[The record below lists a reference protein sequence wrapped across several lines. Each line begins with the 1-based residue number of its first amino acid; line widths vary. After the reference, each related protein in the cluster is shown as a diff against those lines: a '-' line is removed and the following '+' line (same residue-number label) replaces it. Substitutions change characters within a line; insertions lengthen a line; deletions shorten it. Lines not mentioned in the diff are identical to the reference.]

1 MTFTIR
7 IILRTSLL
15 ATAWLA
21 GCGGGSEASPPHAA
35 DALRAV
41 PASASQSVAGL
52 VNYLDSLPSL
62 DTQTLE
68 PVSLDAFSP
77 KTSEDTEPHPVDG

>member
-1 MTFTIR
+1 MTSTIR
-7 IILRTSLL
+7 TLLRSSLL

-21 GCGGGSEASPPHAA
+21 GCGGGSDASPPQAA

-41 PASASQSVAGL
+41 PASASQSAAGL
-52 VNYLDSLPSL
+52 VNYLGSLSPL
-62 DTQTLE
+62 DAQTLE

>member
-1 MTFTIR
+1 
-7 IILRTSLL
+7 
-15 ATAWLA
+15 
-21 GCGGGSEASPPHAA
+21 
-35 DALRAV
+35 V

-62 DTQTLE
+62 DAQTLE